1 MNYTLFTKDP
11 EHLVKVPQSEEIDN
25 FVAMAL
31 RFLIQNVLLKLC
43 DSVFLTIS
51 TTSPATELWF
61 EDVLAKLFASWGY
74 MAITI
79 VRHNSKRQDV
89 VVPGRRFCNMIMVD
103 SFENLQRTNISQH
116 NSQYDT
122 QEYYIIFLQIRDAQ
136 MPEERAKILQYC
148 LDNYWLHCNVM
159 IQNAK
164 GEVLIYTYFPFQE
177 DACFSS
183 DPVLINQFDGVR
195 FVNDVMFP
203 IKVQNLY
210 GCPIR
215 MNLWEIPPFILFPD
229 NTTEIYTG
237 LEMIILKTLSKHL
250 NFTIDEDSLA
260 ERRDLGDDRME
271 PFKVLQRRETN
282 ITAGFFRRTP
292 ERDDLA
298 TSTYVTFSVPL
309 AAVVVRRESGHES
322 LNVLIFPFD
331 MPTWVLLIISSLI
344 LIIINY
350 FRQKN
355 VRSASTW
362 QIIESLLGLPSVR
375 IPERLSPRVTFII
388 WMLSTFVLRLVYQ
401 SILFFLYRTQFY
413 RQPPTT
419 VIDFAVSGYRA
430 VCTQPTA
437 PLLTYI
443 PQFMD
448 NSLPLIVLNTT
459 DEMAPLRYIDKNS
472 HENLVAITVRD
483 FVFYYVHTELSRSKV
498 FILMQ
503 MSLNDQKI
511 TFYVPKHSYLAERLE
526 NCILG
531 YHQMGFMELWR
542 KLTYESFRISQSSYS
557 TKYEAALLV
566 NLRQIMSFI
575 YLVVFLQSASIV
587 IFVLELLSKKFDFL
601 KKLF

>member
-1 MNYTLFTKDP
+1 MLQTTKLTMNYSLFTKDP

-31 RFLIQNVLLKLC
+31 RFLIQNVLLKLS

-271 PFKVLQRRETN
+271 PFKVV
-282 ITAGFFRRTP
+282 
-292 ERDDLA
+292 
-298 TSTYVTFSVPL
+298 S
-309 AAVVVRRESGHES
+309 
-322 LNVLIFPFD
+322 
-331 MPTWVLLIISSLI
+331 
-344 LIIINY
+344 
-350 FRQKN
+350 
-355 VRSASTW
+355 
-362 QIIESLLGLPSVR
+362 IES
-375 IPERLSPRVTFII
+375 
-388 WMLSTFVLRLVYQ
+388 Y
-401 SILFFLYRTQFY
+401 
-413 RQPPTT
+413 
-419 VIDFAVSGYRA
+419 
-430 VCTQPTA
+430 
-437 PLLTYI
+437 
-443 PQFMD
+443 
-448 NSLPLIVLNTT
+448 
-459 DEMAPLRYIDKNS
+459 
-472 HENLVAITVRD
+472 
-483 FVFYYVHTELSRSKV
+483 
-498 FILMQ
+498 
-503 MSLNDQKI
+503 
-511 TFYVPKHSYLAERLE
+511 
-526 NCILG
+526 
-531 YHQMGFMELWR
+531 
-542 KLTYESFRISQSSYS
+542 SSYGEDRS
-557 TKYEAALLV
+557 
-566 NLRQIMSFI
+566 R
-575 YLVVFLQSASIV
+575 VFFFYKI
-587 IFVLELLSKKFDFL
+587 DFL
-601 KKLF
+601 KGLNKNRKGPAPFSY